1 MRPVLFCR
9 KCAVWKMT
17 EDESV
22 ASFERAIYSTF
33 CGNISQLLSVS
44 KTWEDYLWAYTKG
57 KGTFMSDVTQI
68 KVLVNL

>member
-1 MRPVLFCR
+1 MLVNLNPDLFYR

-33 CGNISQLLSVS
+33 CGNISQLLSVC

-57 KGTFMSDVTQI
+57 KGIFINDVT
-68 KVLVNL
+68 